1 VEEVVAGRQGDS
13 SEPEKALGRAREDTA
28 LLESDAGKSG
38 RYSSDLLAALEERRR
53 QALAMGGEE
62 AIAKQHASGKLTA
75 RERIDLLFDPGSFVE
90 FGMLA
95 GHMDP
100 QLSALG
106 KEAPA
111 DGVIC
116 GLGKID
122 GRPVAVAAYDF
133 TVMAGS
139 MGNVGEQ
146 KVARMREISL
156 RQKIPFVWLLDSAGA
171 RIQQSAGS
179 TFAGAGALFREQV
192 VMSGVVPM
200 VAAVMG
206 PCAAGTAYIPALAD
220 VVFMVSK
227 TSSMALGGSHLVK
240 AAVGEDISDYEM
252 GGPHIH
258 CRISGCADLELE
270 NDAACIEAIKTYL
283 SFFPSSN
290 LEDPPA
296 KQTSDPP
303 DRLCP
308 ELDSIVPSD
317 PKETYD
323 IYDVISVIVDDG
335 YYFPIK
341 PDFAQ
346 NIVTVLARFGGR
358 PVGIVASQPSVM
370 GGALDNDAADKAARF
385 VWLCDAFSIPLVFLQ
400 DVPGFLVG
408 SAVEKQ
414 GIIRH
419 GAKMLY
425 AVSEATVPK
434 VTIVLRKAYGAGYFV
449 MNGRAYESDYIAAW
463 PTAEISVMG
472 PEGAV
477 NIIFR
482 KEIAAAPPEQR
493 ERIRNERL
501 EWVRKL
507 IDPYVAAGHALV
519 DDVIRPEETRKVIIK
534 ALELS
539 ARKTL
544 DRPWKKHGVI
554 PV

>member
-1 VEEVVAGRQGDS
+1 MEGPMSTGGQSAEDPDGAGPDPERGQVVFA
-13 SEPEKALGRAREDTA
+13 PE
-28 LLESDAGKSG
+28 LLEELD
-38 RYSSDLLAALEERRR
+38 RRR
-53 QALAMGGEE
+53 RKALAMGGEE
-62 AIAKQHASGKLTA
+62 SVRRQHDQGKLTA
-75 RERIDLLFDPGSFVE
+75 RERVELLCDPGSFVE

-95 GHMDP
+95 NHMDP
-100 QLSALG
+100 QLTAAG
-106 KEAPA
+106 KDAPA

-116 GLGKID
+116 GLGSVD
-122 GRPVAVAAYDF
+122 GRPVAICAYDF

-156 RQKIPFVWLLDSAGA
+156 QRKIPFIWLLDSAGA
-171 RIQQSAGS
+171 RIQQGVGS

-220 VVFMVSK
+220 VVFMV
-227 TSSMALGGSHLVK
+227 TGTGSMALGGSHLVK
-240 AAVGEDISDYEM
+240 AAVGEEISDYEM
-252 GGPHIH
+252 GGPHVH
-258 CRISGCADLELE
+258 CRISGCADLEVPDDRTCLS
-270 NDAACIEAIKTYL
+270 AIREYL
-283 SFFPSSN
+283 GYFPSSN
-290 LEDPPA
+290 LEDPPVRD
-296 KQTSDPP
+296 TDDPV

-308 ELDSIVPSD
+308 ELLTIVPSD
-317 PKETYD
+317 PKGVYD
-323 IYDVISVIVDDG
+323 VYDVIEVLVDDG
-335 YYFPIK
+335 SYFPIK

-346 NIVTVLARFGGR
+346 NIVTVLARMGGR
-358 PVGIVASQPSVM
+358 PVGIVASQPAVM

-408 SAVEKQ
+408 SDVEKR

-434 VTIVLRKAYGAGYFV
+434 VTVVMRKAYGAGYFV
-449 MNGRAYESDYIAAW
+449 MNGRAYESDFIVAW

-482 KEIAAAPPEQR
+482 KEIAQAPEEER
-493 ERIRNERL
+493 EKIREERL
-501 EWVRKL
+501 AWVRGM

-519 DDVIRPEETRKVIIK
+519 DDVIRPEETRKAIIR
-534 ALELS
+534 ALDLS
-539 ARKTL
+539 ARKAL

>member
-1 VEEVVAGRQGDS
+1 MNFADESGSEDGVLERNSKKAAG
-13 SEPEKALGRAREDTA
+13 
-28 LLESDAGKSG
+28 GKSG
-38 RYSSDLLAALEERRR
+38 LRYSQQLLDELEKRRHKALELGGSSNVER
-53 QALAMGGEE
+53 
-62 AIAKQHASGKLTA
+62 QHSQGKLTA
-75 RERIDLLFDPGSFVE
+75 RERIDLLCDPGSFME

-95 GHMDP
+95 NHMDP
-100 QLSALG
+100 QLAAAG
-106 KEAPA
+106 KDAPA

-116 GLGKID
+116 GLGKLE
-122 GRPVAVAAYDF
+122 GRPVAVCAYDF

-146 KVARMREISL
+146 KVARLRELSL
-156 RQKIPFVWLLDSAGA
+156 RQKIPFIWLLDSAGA
-171 RIQQSAGS
+171 RIQQGVGS
-179 TFAGAGALFREQV
+179 TFAAAGALFKEQV

-220 VVFMVSK
+220 VVFMVAN
-227 TSSMALGGSHLVK
+227 TGSMALGGSHLVR
-240 AAVGEDISDYEM
+240 AAVGEEISDYEM
-252 GGPHIH
+252 GGPQIH
-258 CRISGCADLELE
+258 CRISGCADLELP
-270 NDAACIEAIKTYL
+270 DDVSCLSAIRDYL
-283 SFFPSSN
+283 SYFPSCN
-290 LEDPPA
+290 LEDPPVA
-296 KQTSDPP
+296 PCDDPV
-303 DRLCP
+303 DRLCD
-308 ELDSIVPSD
+308 ELLSIVPSD
-317 PKETYD
+317 PKEVYD
-323 IYDVISVIVDDG
+323 VYDVIEVIVDYG
-335 YYFPIK
+335 SYFPIK

-346 NIVTVLARFGGR
+346 NIVTVLARMGGR

-408 SAVEKQ
+408 SEVEKQ

-434 VTIVLRKAYGAGYFV
+434 VTVVMRKAYGAGYFV
-449 MNGRAYESDYIAAW
+449 MNGRAYEADFIVAW

-482 KEIAAAPPEQR
+482 KEIAAAPPEEQDKIR
-493 ERIRNERL
+493 EQKI
-501 EWVRKL
+501 EWVRKS
-507 IDPYVAAGHALV
+507 IDPYVAAGHAHV

-539 ARKTL
+539 VRKTL